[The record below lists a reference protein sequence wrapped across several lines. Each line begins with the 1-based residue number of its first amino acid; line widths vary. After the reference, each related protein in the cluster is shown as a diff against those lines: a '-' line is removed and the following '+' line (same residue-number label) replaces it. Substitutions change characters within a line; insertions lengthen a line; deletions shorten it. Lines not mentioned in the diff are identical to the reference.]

1 MKHLRSISELGF
13 DGLSRILKLTES
25 MSEINTRSVPKVP
38 ALRGK
43 TVVSLFFEDSTRT
56 RLSFETAAKR
66 LSAETMNFSVSTSSV
81 NKGES
86 LRDTIETITDMGVD
100 AFVVRHKSA
109 GVPWQISQWTNA
121 SIVNAGDGAHQHP
134 TQALVDCF
142 TVREALGR
150 QDLSGLNLTIVG
162 DIKHSRVAR
171 SNIEAFSMLGAN
183 ITLVAPP
190 TLLPLNIE
198 HWPVRVSNDLDSM
211 LASTDVLYM
220 LRLQSE
226 RMAQGLVP
234 SLYEYSTTYG
244 LDEKR
249 VAALQASAVVMHPGP
264 MNRGVEMLI
273 DPSDIPNSLIHRQ
286 VTNGVSVRMAVL
298 FDLLSAEELS

>member
-1 MKHLRSISELGF
+1 
-13 DGLSRILKLTES
+13 
-25 MSEINTRSVPKVP
+25 
-38 ALRGK
+38 
-43 TVVSLFFEDSTRT
+43 
-56 RLSFETAAKR
+56 
-66 LSAETMNFSVSTSSV
+66 
-81 NKGES
+81 
-86 LRDTIETITDMGVD
+86 
-100 AFVVRHKSA
+100 
-109 GVPWQISQWTNA
+109 
-121 SIVNAGDGAHQHP
+121 
-134 TQALVDCF
+134 
-142 TVREALGR
+142 
-150 QDLSGLNLTIVG
+150 
-162 DIKHSRVAR
+162 
-171 SNIEAFSMLGAN
+171 MLGAN

-198 HWPVRVSNDLDSM
+198 HWPVKVSIDLDSM

>member
-1 MKHLRSISELGF
+1 MCRACSISGSMMGRRMCGVILHRGLLVELC
-13 DGLSRILKLTES
+13 
-25 MSEINTRSVPKVP
+25 
-38 ALRGK
+38 
-43 TVVSLFFEDSTRT
+43 
-56 RLSFETAAKR
+56 
-66 LSAETMNFSVSTSSV
+66 
-81 NKGES
+81 
-86 LRDTIETITDMGVD
+86 
-100 AFVVRHKSA
+100 VVR
-109 GVPWQISQWTNA
+109 GI
-121 SIVNAGDGAHQHP
+121 G
-134 TQALVDCF
+134 
-142 TVREALGR
+142 
-150 QDLSGLNLTIVG
+150 
-162 DIKHSRVAR
+162 
-171 SNIEAFSMLGAN
+171 MLGAN

-190 TLLPLNIE
+190 TLLPLHIG
-198 HWPVRVSNDLDSM
+198 HWPVKVSNDLDAV

-234 SLYEYSTTYG
+234 SLHEYSTRYG